1 MLSTSRPGGKGLPT
15 LRDVRDR
22 VLSAVGLGTLAGAL
36 VWALAGGDAEPVGSL
51 VVIGLGSVIADAI
64 VWRFA
69 ERDFDVP
76 GDATLPSAPWGLVVA
91 PAGALG
97 LAAAV
102 ILGVPLLAVPCAIA
116 LIAALPGLY
125 TRFPAGAVP
134 LRVVAD
140 ADRVRRF
147 AEAHGV
153 ARGGPVTGYVA
164 PVGENGA
171 RLVVVAPDSAWAS
184 LMVRQQDADLVARLA
199 RVELRDRTS
208 AEVGRDL
215 ATGGRYWATMNK
227 SW

>member
-1 MLSTSRPGGKGLPT
+1 M
-15 LRDVRDR
+15 RDR
-22 VLSAVGLGTLAGAL
+22 VLSAVGLVTLAGAS
-36 VWALAGGDAEPVGSL
+36 VWALAGGDAEPAGSL
-51 VVIGLGSVIADAI
+51 VVLGLGWVIADAI

-76 GDATLPSAPWGLVVA
+76 DEVTLPSAPWGLVVG

-102 ILGVPLLAVPCAIA
+102 ILGVPLLAAVCAMA
-116 LIAALPGLY
+116 LIATLPGLY

-147 AEAHGV
+147 AESNGV
-153 ARGGPVTGYVA
+153 PRGGAVAGYVA
-164 PVGENGA
+164 PVGEDGA

-184 LMVRQQDADLVARLA
+184 LMVRQQDVDLVARLA

-208 AEVGRDL
+208 PEVGRDL
-215 ATGGRYWATMNK
+215 ATGVHYWATMNK

>member
-1 MLSTSRPGGKGLPT
+1 
-15 LRDVRDR
+15 
-22 VLSAVGLGTLAGAL
+22 
-36 VWALAGGDAEPVGSL
+36 

-69 ERDFDVP
+69 ERDLDVP
-76 GDATLPSAPWGLVVA
+76 GDATLPSAPWGLVVG

-97 LAAAV
+97 LATAV
-102 ILGVPLLAVPCAIA
+102 FLGVPLLAVACAIA

-125 TRFPAGAVP
+125 TRFPAGALP
-134 LRVVAD
+134 SRVVAD
-140 ADRVRRF
+140 AGRVRWF

-153 ARGGPVTGYVA
+153 SRGETVGGYVA
-164 PVGENGA
+164 PVGESGA

-184 LMVRQQDADLVARLA
+184 LMIRQRDVDLVARLA
-199 RVELRDRTS
+199 RVQLRDRTS
-208 AEVGRDL
+208 PQAGRDL

>member
-1 MLSTSRPGGKGLPT
+1 M
-15 LRDVRDR
+15 
-22 VLSAVGLGTLAGAL
+22 LAGAL
-36 VWALAGGDAEPVGSL
+36 AWALAGGDAETVGSL

-69 ERDFDVP
+69 ERDLDVP
-76 GDATLPSAPWGLVVA
+76 GDATLPSAPWGLVVG

-97 LAAAV
+97 LATAV
-102 ILGVPLLAVPCAIA
+102 FLGVPLLAVACAIA

-125 TRFPAGAVP
+125 TRFPAGALP
-134 LRVVAD
+134 SRVVAD
-140 ADRVRRF
+140 AGRVRWF

-153 ARGGPVTGYVA
+153 SRGETVGGYVA
-164 PVGENGA
+164 PVGESGA

-184 LMVRQQDADLVARLA
+184 LMIRQRDVDLVARLA
-199 RVELRDRTS
+199 RVQLRDRTS
-208 AEVGRDL
+208 PQAGRDL

>member
-1 MLSTSRPGGKGLPT
+1 M
-15 LRDVRDR
+15 
-22 VLSAVGLGTLAGAL
+22 
-36 VWALAGGDAEPVGSL
+36 WALAGGDAEPVGSL

-69 ERDFDVP
+69 ERDLDVP
-76 GDATLPSAPWGLVVA
+76 DEVTLPSAPWGVVVG
-91 PAGALG
+91 PAGVLG

-102 ILGVPLLAVPCAIA
+102 ILGVPLLAAACAIA

-140 ADRVRRF
+140 ADRLRRF

-153 ARGGPVTGYVA
+153 PRGGTVAGYVA

-171 RLVVVAPDSAWAS
+171 RLVVVAPGSVWAS
-184 LMVRQQDADLVARLA
+184 LMVRQQDVDLVARLA

-208 AEVGRDL
+208 PEVGRDL
-215 ATGGRYWATMNK
+215 ATGGQYWATMNK

>member
-1 MLSTSRPGGKGLPT
+1 M
-15 LRDVRDR
+15 
-22 VLSAVGLGTLAGAL
+22 LAGAL
-36 VWALAGGDAEPVGSL
+36 VWALAGGDAETVGSL

-69 ERDFDVP
+69 ERDLDVP
-76 GDATLPSAPWGLVVA
+76 GDATLPSAPWGLVVG

-97 LAAAV
+97 LATAV
-102 ILGVPLLAVPCAIA
+102 ILGVPLLAVACAIA

-125 TRFPAGAVP
+125 TRFPAGALP
-134 LRVVAD
+134 SRVVAD
-140 ADRVRRF
+140 AGRVRWF

-153 ARGGPVTGYVA
+153 SRGETVGGYVA
-164 PVGENGA
+164 PVGESGA

-184 LMVRQQDADLVARLA
+184 LMIRQRDVDLVARLA
-199 RVELRDRTS
+199 RVQLRDRTS
-208 AEVGRDL
+208 PQAGRDL

>member
-1 MLSTSRPGGKGLPT
+1 M
-15 LRDVRDR
+15 
-22 VLSAVGLGTLAGAL
+22 LAGAL
-36 VWALAGGDAEPVGSL
+36 VWALAGGDAETVGSL

-69 ERDFDVP
+69 ERDLDVP
-76 GDATLPSAPWGLVVA
+76 GDATLPSAPWGLVVG

-97 LAAAV
+97 LATAV
-102 ILGVPLLAVPCAIA
+102 FLGVPLLAVACAIA

-125 TRFPAGAVP
+125 TRFPAGALP
-134 LRVVAD
+134 SRVVAD
-140 ADRVRRF
+140 AGRVRWF

-153 ARGGPVTGYVA
+153 SRGETVGGYVA
-164 PVGENGA
+164 PVGESGA

-184 LMVRQQDADLVARLA
+184 LMIRQRDVDLVARLA
-199 RVELRDRTS
+199 RVQLRDRTS
-208 AEVGRDL
+208 PQAGRDL

>member
-1 MLSTSRPGGKGLPT
+1 
-15 LRDVRDR
+15 VRDR
-22 VLSAVGLGTLAGAL
+22 VLSAVGLATLTGAL

-69 ERDFDVP
+69 VRDLDIPDDV
-76 GDATLPSAPWGLVVA
+76 TLPSAPWGLVVGS
-91 PAGALG
+91 AGALG

-102 ILGVPLLAVPCAIA
+102 ILGVPLLAVAGAIT

-140 ADRVRRF
+140 SDRVRRF

-153 ARGGPVTGYVA
+153 SRGGTVAGYVA

-184 LMVRQQDADLVARLA
+184 LMVRQQDVDLVARLA
-199 RVELRDRTS
+199 RVELRDRTDP
-208 AEVGRDL
+208 EVGRDL
-215 ATGGRYWATMNK
+215 ATGGQYWTTMNK

>member
-1 MLSTSRPGGKGLPT
+1 
-15 LRDVRDR
+15 VRDR
-22 VLSAVGLGTLAGAL
+22 VLSAVGLVTLAGAL

-69 ERDFDVP
+69 ERDLDVP
-76 GDATLPSAPWGLVVA
+76 GDVTLPSAPWGLVVG

-97 LAAAV
+97 LATAV
-102 ILGVPLLAVPCAIA
+102 ILGVPLLAVACAIA

-125 TRFPAGAVP
+125 TRFPAGAAP

-153 ARGGPVTGYVA
+153 SRGGTVAGYVA

-171 RLVVVAPDSAWAS
+171 RLVIVAPDSAWAS
-184 LMVRQQDADLVARLA
+184 LMVRQRDVDLVARLA

-208 AEVGRDL
+208 HEVGPDL
-215 ATGGRYWATMNK
+215 ATGRQYWASMNK

>member
-1 MLSTSRPGGKGLPT
+1 M
-15 LRDVRDR
+15 RDR
-22 VLSAVGLGTLAGAL
+22 VLGAVGLVMLAGAL
-36 VWALAGGDAEPVGSL
+36 VWALAGDDAEPVGSL

-69 ERDFDVP
+69 ERDLDVP
-76 GDATLPSAPWGLVVA
+76 GEVTLPSAPWGLVVG

-97 LAAAV
+97 LATAV
-102 ILGVPLLAVPCAIA
+102 ILGVPLLAVTCAMAFIA
-116 LIAALPGLY
+116 TLPGLY
-125 TRFPAGAVP
+125 TRFPAGALP

-153 ARGGPVTGYVA
+153 SRGETVAGYVA
-164 PVGENGA
+164 PVGQNGA

-184 LMVRQQDADLVARLA
+184 LMIGQRDVDLVAHLA

-208 AEVGRDL
+208 PEAGRDL
-215 ATGGRYWATMNK
+215 ATGGQYWASMNK